1 MCDAAGEE
9 GGGAAALPG
18 QEGEAEVTRND
29 LRIIARA
36 LDCYVNEYDGA
47 APQREID
54 RAVELASEY
63 WAKVKEAKDED

>member
-1 MCDAAGEE
+1 M
-9 GGGAAALPG
+9 
-18 QEGEAEVTRND
+18 TRND

-54 RAVELASEY
+54 RAVVLAREY